1 MRITK
6 TLAAVV
12 TAAAALAVAGCGGA
26 SDESGGGSS
35 SSASSG
41 NGDGAKATLSLVA
54 YSTPQVVYDEIIPAF
69 QKTPAG
75 EGIGFKTSFGASGDQ
90 SRAVEAGQKA
100 DVVTFSTEPDM
111 TRLVEADLVKP
122 NWNQGP
128 TKGLVTTSVV
138 SFVVRKGNPKNIQTW
153 DDLLKPGVQVLTP
166 NPFSSGAAKWNL
178 LAAYGQASDGGK
190 NRAAGLD
197 YVRKLIT
204 DHVRVQDKSGREA
217 LQNFIGGNG
226 DVLLSYEYEA
236 ITANKKGES
245 LDYVIPDD
253 TIKIDI
259 DIATTSAAPQ
269 AAGTFL
275 DYVLSKPAQEKF
287 ASWGYRPVNEEVL
300 AANKSKFP
308 DSGGPVHDRRPR
320 RLEDGRRRAVRH
332 RERRDRQDRGRGG
345 GVDRQVSSVA
355 VRLRTRPAARPGALG
370 ARDLDAVAQPH
381 RPAAAGGRR
390 RCVHRGRLGHVL
402 ERDLEPPG
410 GGGAALHAGG
420 VARLHGDQRGQRHA
434 DRLGARARPVPG
446 QAAGQRGHRPAVRAA
461 DDRRRPHAARALRP
475 DQPARRQRR
484 VHAVRGAAGAA
495 VRDAAVRDPLASSR
509 C

>member
-111 TRLVEADLVKP
+111 MRLVEADLVKP
-122 NWNQGP
+122 DWNQGP

-236 ITANKKGES
+236 VTANKKGES

-287 ASWGYRPVNEEVL
+287 AVL
-300 AANKSKFP
+300 GLPPGQRGGPRGQQEQVPHA
-308 DSGGPVHDRRPR
+308 GGPVHDR
-320 RLEDGRRRAVRH
+320 
-332 RERRDRQDRGRGG
+332 
-345 GVDRQVSSVA
+345 
-355 VRLRTRPAARPGALG
+355 
-370 ARDLDAVAQPH
+370 
-381 RPAAAGGRR
+381 
-390 RCVHRGRLGHVL
+390 
-402 ERDLEPPG
+402 
-410 GGGAALHAGG
+410 
-420 VARLHGDQRGQRHA
+420 
-434 DRLGARARPVPG
+434 
-446 QAAGQRGHRPAVRAA
+446 
-461 DDRRRPHAARALRP
+461 
-475 DQPARRQRR
+475 
-484 VHAVRGAAGAA
+484 
-495 VRDAAVRDPLASSR
+495 
-509 C
+509 